1 MGHAGNSPAAK
12 LYLSDMTQ
20 SPESRTGRQ
29 RQRLTASVTD
39 LDVVQQRALLV
50 GLIRSKGEVA
60 QGEASLEELALLTET
75 AGSEP
80 VESVLVRRERPTAA
94 TFIGSGKLQEL
105 VSISNAEDID
115 VVVFDN
121 DLSPAQQR
129 NLQQA
134 FQCDVVDRIALI
146 LDIFAQ
152 HAHTKEGMLQ
162 VELAQLRY
170 RLPRLRGKGIEL
182 SRLGAGIGTRG
193 PGETKLETDRRRI
206 LDRIRKIES
215 LLKDAAQSRS
225 TRSKQRRKAG
235 DPVVAIVGYTNAGK
249 STLFN
254 RLTDADVL
262 VEDQLFATLDS
273 TVRKL
278 ELPHGHEALM
288 SDTVGFVRDLPH
300 EVIEAFK
307 STLEEVS
314 DADLLVHLVDASD
327 ADPDHQVESV
337 HAVLDEIDADGVAEI
352 IVFNKTDAID
362 ATTLNRLRAVHPDA
376 VFISAATGEGVPELL
391 EGIVSGLDAK
401 TTEIH
406 LEVPYDRGD
415 LLAELHNSADVL
427 STEHTDTGTTVTVR
441 LPHDEAGRYRK
452 YVQ

>member
-1 MGHAGNSPAAK
+1 MTESSGSHA
-12 LYLSDMTQ
+12 
-20 SPESRTGRQ
+20 GRQ

-39 LDVVQQRALLV
+39 LDVVRQRALLV
-50 GLIRSKGEVA
+50 GLVRSRHDKVR
-60 QGEASLEELALLTET
+60 GEASLRELELLTDT

-80 VESVLVRRERPTAA
+80 VESILVRRERPTAA
-94 TFIGSGKLQEL
+94 TFVGSGKLSEL
-105 VSISNAEDID
+105 VSISKIEDID

-134 FQCDVVDRIALI
+134 FQCDVVDRVALI

-152 HAHTKEGMLQ
+152 HAHTKEGMMQ

-206 LDRIRKIES
+206 LDRIRKIET
-215 LLKDAAQSRS
+215 LLTDAERSRA
-225 TRSKQRRKAG
+225 TRSKQRRRAG
-235 DPVVAIVGYTNAGK
+235 DPIVAIVGYTNAGK

-254 RLTDADVL
+254 RLTGADVL
-262 VEDQLFATLDS
+262 VQDQLFATLDS

-278 ELPHGHEALM
+278 ELPHGHEALI

-300 EVIEAFK
+300 EVVEAFK
-307 STLEEVS
+307 STLEEVA

-327 ADPDHQVESV
+327 NDPDHQVASV
-337 HAVLDEIDADGVAEI
+337 HAVLSEIEADDIDEI
-352 IVFNKTDAID
+352 IVFNKSDAVD
-362 ATTLNRLRAVHPDA
+362 ATTLNRLKALHADA
-376 VFISAATGEGVPELL
+376 VFVSARTGEGVPELL
-391 EGIVSGLDAK
+391 DSIVSGLHAK
-401 TTEIH
+401 TVELDLEI
-406 LEVPYDRGD
+406 PYERGD
-415 LLAELHNSADVL
+415 LLAELHSSADVL
-427 STEHTDTGTTVTVR
+427 DIEHNDTGTAVTVR
-441 LPHDEAGRYRK
+441 LPHDEAARYRT
-452 YVQ
+452 YVVTAR

>member
-1 MGHAGNSPAAK
+1 MSESQA
-12 LYLSDMTQ
+12 
-20 SPESRTGRQ
+20 SRTGRQ

-39 LDVVQQRALLV
+39 LEVAQQRALLV
-50 GLIRSKGEVA
+50 GLIRSKGELA
-60 QGEASLEELALLTET
+60 RGEASLAELALLTET

-80 VESVLVRRERPTAA
+80 IESVLVRRERPTAS

-105 VSISNAEDID
+105 VSISKIEDID

-134 FQCDVVDRIALI
+134 FQCDVVDRVALI

-215 LLKDAAQSRS
+215 LLKDAERSRS

-235 DPVVAIVGYTNAGK
+235 EPVVAIVGYTNAGK

-254 RLTDADVL
+254 RLTDAGVL

-278 ELPHGHEALM
+278 ELPHGHEVLM
-288 SDTVGFVRDLPH
+288 SDTDGFVRDLH
-300 EVIEAFK
+300 HQVIEAFK
-307 STLEEVS
+307 STLEEVA

-327 ADPDHQVESV
+327 ADPDHQVASV
-337 HAVLDEIDADGVAEI
+337 HVVLDEIDADDVDEI
-352 IVFNKTDAID
+352 IVFNKTDAISPV
-362 ATTLNRLRAVHPDA
+362 TLTRLEAMHPDA
-376 VFISAATGEGVPELL
+376 VFISAGTGEGVPELL
-391 EGIVSGLDAK
+391 DKIVDGLNAK
-401 TTEIH
+401 TTELS
-406 LEVPYDRGD
+406 LEIPYDRGD
-415 LLAELHNSADVL
+415 LLAELHNSTEVL
-427 STEHTDTGTTVTVR
+427 STEHNDTGTTVKVR
-441 LPHDEAGRYRK
+441 LPHSEAGRYTA

>member
-1 MGHAGNSPAAK
+1 MSEPPGSH
-12 LYLSDMTQ
+12 
-20 SPESRTGRQ
+20 TGRR
-29 RQRLTASVTD
+29 RQGLTATETD
-39 LDVVQQRALLV
+39 FDVVRQRALLI
-50 GLIRSKGEVA
+50 GLIRSAGDRTR
-60 QGEASLEELALLTET
+60 GEASLAELELLTDT

-80 VESVLVRRERPTAA
+80 VESVLVRRERPVAA
-94 TFIGSGKLQEL
+94 TFIGSGKLREL
-105 VSISNAEDID
+105 VSLSKIEDID

-134 FQCDVVDRIALI
+134 FQCDVVDRVALI

-162 VELAQLRY
+162 VELAQHRY

-206 LDRIRKIES
+206 LDRIRKIETE
-215 LLKDAAQSRS
+215 LKDAGRSRK
-225 TRSKQRRKAG
+225 TRSKQRKRSG
-235 DPVVAIVGYTNAGK
+235 DPIVAIIGYTNAGK

-254 RLTDADVL
+254 HFTGAGVL
-262 VEDQLFATLDS
+262 VQDQLFATLDS

-278 ELPHGHEALM
+278 ELPHGHSALV

-300 EVIEAFK
+300 QVIEAFK
-307 STLEEVS
+307 STLDEVQ

-327 ADPDHQVESV
+327 AEPDQQVASV
-337 HAVLDEIDADGVAEI
+337 HAVLNEIGAETVDEI

-362 ATTLNRLRAVHPDA
+362 ETTRRRLEATHPDA
-376 VFISAATGEGVPELL
+376 TFISARNGD
-391 EGIVSGLDAK
+391 GIDGLLDAIVAGLHAQ
-401 TTEIH
+401 TIELH
-406 LEVPYDRGD
+406 LEIPYDRGD
-415 LLAELHNSADVL
+415 LLADLHNSAEVL
-427 STEHTDTGTTVTVR
+427 TTEHNETGTAIAAR
-441 LPHDEAGRYRK
+441 LPHEEAARFRK
-452 YVQ
+452 YVVRST

>member
-1 MGHAGNSPAAK
+1 
-12 LYLSDMTQ
+12 
-20 SPESRTGRQ
+20 
-29 RQRLTASVTD
+29 
-39 LDVVQQRALLV
+39 
-50 GLIRSKGEVA
+50 
-60 QGEASLEELALLTET
+60 
-75 AGSEP
+75 
-80 VESVLVRRERPTAA
+80 
-94 TFIGSGKLQEL
+94 
-105 VSISNAEDID
+105 
-115 VVVFDN
+115 
-121 DLSPAQQR
+121 
-129 NLQQA
+129 
-134 FQCDVVDRIALI
+134 VVDRIALI

-215 LLKDAAQSRS
+215 LLKDAERSRN
-225 TRSKQRRKAG
+225 TRSKQRKRAG
-235 DPVVAIVGYTNAGK
+235 DPVVAIIGYTNAGK

-254 RLTDADVL
+254 RLTDAGVL

-307 STLEEVS
+307 STLEEVA

-327 ADPDHQVESV
+327 SDPDHQVASV
-337 HAVLDEIDADGVAEI
+337 HAVLNEIDANGVDEI
-352 IVFNKTDAID
+352 IVFNKIDAID
-362 ATTLNRLRAVHPDA
+362 TTALGRLRAVHTDA
-376 VFISAATGEGVPELL
+376 LFISAQTGEGVPELL
-391 EGIVSGLDAK
+391 DKVVEGLNAK
-401 TTEIH
+401 TTELR
-406 LEVPYDRGD
+406 LEIPYERGD
-415 LLAELHNSADVL
+415 LLAELHNSAEVL
-427 STEHTDTGTTVTVR
+427 STHHNDTGTTIEVR
-441 LPHDEAGRYRK
+441 LPHSEANRYSD

>member
-1 MGHAGNSPAAK
+1 
-12 LYLSDMTQ
+12 
-20 SPESRTGRQ
+20 
-29 RQRLTASVTD
+29 
-39 LDVVQQRALLV
+39 
-50 GLIRSKGEVA
+50 
-60 QGEASLEELALLTET
+60 
-75 AGSEP
+75 
-80 VESVLVRRERPTAA
+80 
-94 TFIGSGKLQEL
+94 
-105 VSISNAEDID
+105 
-115 VVVFDN
+115 
-121 DLSPAQQR
+121 
-129 NLQQA
+129 
-134 FQCDVVDRIALI
+134 VVDRIALI

-215 LLKDAAQSRS
+215 LLKDAERSRS

-254 RLTDADVL
+254 RLTDAGVL

-278 ELPHGHEALM
+278 ELPHGHEALI

-307 STLEEVS
+307 STLA
-314 DADLLVHLVDASD
+314 DADLLVHVVDASD
-327 ADPDHQVESV
+327 PDPDHQVASV
-337 HAVLDEIDADGVAEI
+337 HAVLDEIDANDVDEI
-352 IVFNKTDAID
+352 IVFNKIDAID
-362 ATTLNRLRAVHPDA
+362 ETTLTRLNAMHPDA
-376 VFISAATGEGVPELL
+376 ELVSAQMGEGVPKLL
-391 EGIVSGLDAK
+391 DAIVAGLNAK
-401 TTEIH
+401 TTELH
-406 LEVPYDRGD
+406 LEIPYSRGD
-415 LLAELHNSADVL
+415 LLAELHNTAEVL
-427 STEHTDTGTTVTVR
+427 SMDHNDTGTAITVR
-441 LPHDEAGRYRK
+441 LPLGDADRFGSYT
-452 YVQ
+452 Q

>member
-1 MGHAGNSPAAK
+1 MATSYRYVMSEPAGSHA
-12 LYLSDMTQ
+12 
-20 SPESRTGRQ
+20 GRQ
-29 RQRLTASVTD
+29 RQGLTATETD
-39 LDVVQQRALLV
+39 FDVVRQRALLV
-50 GLIRSKGEVA
+50 GLIRSRGERTR
-60 QGEASLEELALLTET
+60 GEASLAELELLTDT
-75 AGSEP
+75 AGSDS

-94 TFIGSGKLQEL
+94 TFIGSGKLREL
-105 VSISNAEDID
+105 VGVSKIEDID

-134 FQCDVVDRIALI
+134 FQCDVVDRVALI

-206 LDRIRKIES
+206 LDRIRKIERA
-215 LLKDAAQSRS
+215 LNDAERSRT
-225 TRSKQRRKAG
+225 TRSKQRRRAG

-254 RLTDADVL
+254 HLTDAGVL
-262 VEDQLFATLDS
+262 VQDQLFATLDS
-273 TVRKL
+273 TIRKL
-278 ELPHGHEALM
+278 ELPHGHTALI

-307 STLEEVS
+307 STLEEVAE
-314 DADLLVHLVDASD
+314 ADLLVHLVDASD
-327 ADPDHQVESV
+327 ADPDHQITAV
-337 HAVLDEIDADGVAEI
+337 HAVLDEIDADRIDEI

-362 ATTLNRLRAVHPDA
+362 GTTLSRLTAIHPEA
-376 VFISAATGEGVPELL
+376 VFISARTGDGVEDLL
-391 EGIVSGLDAK
+391 DAIVAGLDAH
-401 TTEIH
+401 TIELNLEI
-406 LEVPYDRGD
+406 PYDRGD
-415 LLAELHNSADVL
+415 LLADLHNSADVL
-427 STEHTDTGTTVTVR
+427 TTEHNETGTSVTVR
-441 LPHDEAGRYRK
+441 LPHNEAARFRK
-452 YVQ
+452 YVQP

>member
-1 MGHAGNSPAAK
+1 
-12 LYLSDMTQ
+12 MTQ

-60 QGEASLEELALLTET
+60 QGEASLDELALLTET

-134 FQCDVVDRIALI
+134 FQCDVVDRVALI

-215 LLKDAAQSRS
+215 LLKDAERSRN
-225 TRSKQRRKAG
+225 TRSKQRKRAG
-235 DPVVAIVGYTNAGK
+235 EPVVAIVGYTNAGK

-254 RLTDADVL
+254 RLTDAGVL

-278 ELPHGHEALM
+278 ELPHGHEALV

-307 STLEEVS
+307 STLEEVA
-314 DADLLVHLVDASD
+314 DADLLVHVVDASD
-327 ADPDHQVESV
+327 SDPDHQVASV
-337 HAVLDEIDADGVAEI
+337 HAVLNEIDANGVDEI

-362 ATTLNRLRAVHPDA
+362 TTILSRLRAVHPDA
-376 VFISAATGEGVPELL
+376 LFISAQTGEGVPELL
-391 EGIVSGLDAK
+391 DKIVEGLNAT
-401 TTEIH
+401 TTELH
-406 LEVPYDRGD
+406 LEIPYDRGD
-415 LLAELHNSADVL
+415 LLAELHNSAEVL
-427 STEHTDTGTTVTVR
+427 SAEHNDTGTTIAVR
-441 LPHDEAGRYRK
+441 LPHSEANRYSK
-452 YVQ
+452 FVQ